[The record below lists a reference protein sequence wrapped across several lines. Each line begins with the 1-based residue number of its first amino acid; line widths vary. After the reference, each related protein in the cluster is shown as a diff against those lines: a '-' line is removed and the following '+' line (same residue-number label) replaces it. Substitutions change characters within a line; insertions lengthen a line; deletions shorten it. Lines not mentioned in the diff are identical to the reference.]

1 MRLPEQSFFIA
12 AAVFVFV
19 AVLINGLLPL
29 WSCKLLA
36 MPFLWSMMIARCE
49 LGR

>member
-19 AVLINGLLPL
+19 AVI
-29 WSCKLLA
+29 
-36 MPFLWSMMIARCE
+36 SMVFAA
-49 LGR
+49 LVVL